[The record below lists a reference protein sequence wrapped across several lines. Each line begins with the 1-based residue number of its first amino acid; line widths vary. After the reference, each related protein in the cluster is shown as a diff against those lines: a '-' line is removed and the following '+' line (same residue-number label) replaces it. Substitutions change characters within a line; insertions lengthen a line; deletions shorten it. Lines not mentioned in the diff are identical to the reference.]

1 MRHRF
6 ASGDFIRRIRSAAR
20 LMDITGRSGL
30 WMACSLA
37 PGPGTTST
45 TRVRYITGRITSAAC
60 GIRIASMIA
69 TGSFSAIR
77 GSTIG
82 DSENSTSMI
91 LIVDAGSMKRGNFTD
106 VILIA
111 VADLTTDA
119 ILTVGVGP
127 ERIGA
132 AISTAARR
140 IGAGDMSAAKV
151 VGAITDEDEQGRLKM
166 GWRRLLPAIFVCV

>member
-1 MRHRF
+1 
-6 ASGDFIRRIRSAAR
+6 
-20 LMDITGRSGL
+20 
-30 WMACSLA
+30 
-37 PGPGTTST
+37 
-45 TRVRYITGRITSAAC
+45 
-60 GIRIASMIA
+60 
-69 TGSFSAIR
+69 
-77 GSTIG
+77 
-82 DSENSTSMI
+82 MI

-119 ILTVGVGP
+119 ILTVGVGS

-132 AISTAARR
+132 AILTAARR